1 MIKIIAA
8 SLPKDGEDFQ
18 IFVEYKDN
26 VWLLTKPYNL
36 DVLSSAFVPGGSVE
50 ECVELLN
57 RSMDEP
63 CFTSVSSDNVRFI
76 DNNLKSKIISAMIRN
91 KRTID
96 GKLQTD

>member
-8 SLPKDGEDFQ
+8 SQPTQNEDFQ

-26 VWLLTKPYNL
+26 IWLLTKPYDS
-36 DVLSSAFVPGGSVE
+36 DVLNSAFIPGSSVE

-63 CFTSVSSDNVRFI
+63 CFASISPDNIRFI
-76 DNNLKSKIISAMIRN
+76 KKKKKKRIVSTMIKN
-91 KRTID
+91 KRTIS
-96 GKLQTD
+96 GRLE

>member
-8 SLPKDGEDFQ
+8 SQPTQNEDFQ

-26 VWLLTKPYNL
+26 IWLLTKPYDS
-36 DVLSSAFVPGGSVE
+36 DVLNSAFVPGSSIE

-63 CFTSVSSDNVRFI
+63 CFASVSPDNIRFV
-76 DNNLKSKIISAMIRN
+76 DDELKKQIVSMMIKN
-91 KRTID
+91 KRTIS
-96 GKLQTD
+96 GRLE

>member
-8 SLPKDGEDFQ
+8 SQPLPNDDLQ

-26 VWLLTKPYNL
+26 IWLLTKPYGL
-36 DVLSSAFVPGGSVE
+36 DVLTSAFVPGGSIE

-63 CFTSVSSDNVRFI
+63 CFASVSPDNIRFI
-76 DNNLKSKIISAMIRN
+76 DDETKKKIVSTMIKN

-96 GKLQTD
+96 GRLE